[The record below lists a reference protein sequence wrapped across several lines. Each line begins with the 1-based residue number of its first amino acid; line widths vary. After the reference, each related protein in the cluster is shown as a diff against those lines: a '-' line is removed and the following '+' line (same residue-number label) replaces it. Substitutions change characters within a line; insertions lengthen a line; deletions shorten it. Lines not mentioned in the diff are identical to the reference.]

1 MKNSQVREAI
11 IKERVEKE
19 VAVMK
24 YLDPQKAIL
33 EQEESPQRRD
43 SRTQWPQH
51 AGMNERYLSFIIV
64 LFGLLTHEHPFL
76 LTFR

>member
-11 IKERVEKE
+11 IRERVEKE

-43 SRTQWPQH
+43 SRTQWPQYSKREFKCVCVCVC
-51 AGMNERYLSFIIV
+51 ACACVCDLS
-64 LFGLLTHEHPFL
+64 
-76 LTFR
+76 